1 VPSVRGDTDDVSL
14 RIREHA
20 ERHAGHTLG
29 RLDRLAAELLGTCE
43 RRLDVLDTNEEQ
55 NGIDAALKGPDRSR
69 EGSVDPVSTKV

>member
-1 VPSVRGDTDDVSL
+1 VSVRGDANDMAL

-43 RRLDVLDTNEEQ
+43 CRFDVLDKVQE
-55 NGIDAALKGPDRSR
+55 AKM
-69 EGSVDPVSTKV
+69 EGVFPV